1 MLLLL
6 LACGASERPQPPPQ
20 VEVADFANVAPAKV
34 TELQPCGSR
43 TAARVQ
49 EAAWDFWV
57 SIPKTELKV
66 GDFLLLGKGDKAPTL
81 DCEGRALADVLV
93 IDAAQVVDQ
102 AAASSAAR
110 LEAPEGGLPI
120 AEVVARRV
128 ELSGQV
134 VKVRGR
140 VVKVNRG
147 IFGKNWLHLNDG
159 SLSEGDLT
167 VTTDTDAGVGDIVR
181 AEAPV
186 TVDKDF
192 GFGYFYPVILE
203 GATAVV
209 E

>member
-6 LACGASERPQPPPQ
+6 LACGSPPAPQA
-20 VEVADFANVAPAKV
+20 EAVAAFANVAPAKV
-34 TELQPCGSR
+34 TEVQPCGSR

-57 SIPKTELKV
+57 SIQKTELNI

-81 DCEGRALADVLV
+81 DCEGRALAEVLM
-93 IDAAQVVDQ
+93 IDAAQVVDES
-102 AAASSAAR
+102 AAAAATR

-120 AEVVARRV
+120 GEVVARRV

-167 VTTDTDAGVGDIVR
+167 VTTDTDAEVGDIVR
-181 AEAPV
+181 AEAAV